1 MSDEEAREALEEVL
15 ADGLWRL
22 YQDPNGNPGV
32 LIHEDPRTTAHAVLS
47 IILASGLVVTAAEHD
62 RQVAE
67 KAWRKGH
74 LTNWRRGPDNC
85 HCAAYSAGECACG
98 EYGTGKILSLDDN
111 PYALSTALE
120 GVQEESKA

>member
-67 KAWRKGH
+67 KAWDEGYKD
-74 LTNWRRGPDNC
+74 RGGVVVDI
-85 HCAAYSAGECACG
+85 
-98 EYGTGKILSLDDN
+98 YGDVTETREN
-111 PYALSTALE
+111 PYRSTALQ
-120 GVQEESKA
+120 GIQEESKA

>member
-67 KAWRKGH
+67 KAWDEGQ
-74 LTNWRRGPDNC
+74 GEGVV
-85 HCAAYSAGECACG
+85 AAINH
-98 EYGTGKILSLDDN
+98 TPLPPN
-111 PYALSTALE
+111 PYRTTEDAPHE
-120 GVQEESKA
+120 

>member
-1 MSDEEAREALEEVL
+1 MSD
-15 ADGLWRL
+15 D
-22 YQDPNGNPGV
+22 YTP
-32 LIHEDPRTTAHAVLS
+32 TTEQVRGHYAWKSESIAAVS
-47 IILASGLVVTAAEHD
+47 AYVAGCEQFDRWLVEHD

-67 KAWRKGH
+67 KAWRRGH

-111 PYALSTALE
+111 PYALSTALQ